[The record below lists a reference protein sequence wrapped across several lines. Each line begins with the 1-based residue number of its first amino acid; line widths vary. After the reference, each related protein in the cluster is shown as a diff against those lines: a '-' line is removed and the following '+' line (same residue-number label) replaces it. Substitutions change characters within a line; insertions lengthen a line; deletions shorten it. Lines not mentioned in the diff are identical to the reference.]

1 MSVVAG
7 FVSVCG
13 VTSPNDQT
21 PYEPEGAAAPS
32 GSRQERR
39 TRVDLTWPARAERRN
54 PARGRRASD
63 EEFWNSLPA
72 SVRESLAEAARSD
85 PAPASPATTPELV
98 ELDARIITLQSAME
112 RAWRETTDIDDG
124 GFEANRQAQL
134 MIAKLAAELEG
145 LLAERVEA
153 QQRADDAR

>member
-1 MSVVAG
+1 
-7 FVSVCG
+7 
-13 VTSPNDQT
+13 VTSSQDQT
-21 PYEPEGAAAPS
+21 PSESEAADNAATE
-32 GSRQERR
+32 RRERR
-39 TRVDLTWPARAERRN
+39 TRVDLTWPAQAERRN

-72 SVRESLAEAARSD
+72 SVRESLAKAAD
-85 PAPASPATTPELV
+85 TAPVPAAPATTPELI

-112 RAWRETTDIDDG
+112 RAWRETTDTDDG
-124 GFEANRQAQL
+124 GFEADPQVQL
-134 MIAKLAAELEG
+134 MIAKFAAELEG